1 MRPLF
6 FLRPGRLVKLGS
18 VTASASVAYYV
29 LKKHAEDT
37 KNPAVGGG
45 SDGGTTTGAAAL
57 TADYIPPPFYW
68 ETIPGFIK
76 KKFEPPY
83 PANSSAWNF
92 MSSLVMGGVGSF
104 GKFFIYCLNDTHTHN
119 MQPTLD
125 IIDQENRARGL
136 ITVSNHASVWDDPF
150 LWGVLPTKTLF
161 SVDKMR
167 WVLGA
172 ADICYTS
179 LFKSLFFSLGQGI
192 PTIRGAGV
200 YQPAIDFAIHK
211 MDQHQWIHI
220 FPEARVNQG
229 DDLIRFKWGIGR
241 IVMEAKECPI
251 IIPGPFVQLFNPITV
266 VFGEPIDVQDVLNEW
281 QQGKLSEEEARIRI
295 TSIVYE
301 ALKKLKEDAE
311 NNRLKN

>member
-1 MRPLF
+1 MRPLL
-6 FLRPGRLVKLGS
+6 FLRPGRLVKFGS

-29 LKKHAEDT
+29 FKKHTEDQ
-37 KNPAVGGG
+37 KSP
-45 SDGGTTTGAAAL
+45 AAL
-57 TADYIPPPFYW
+57 TAVYTPPPFDW

-76 KKFEPPY
+76 KRFEPPY
-83 PANSSAWNF
+83 PANSMTWNVF
-92 MSSLVMGGVGSF
+92 SSLVMGCVGSF
-104 GKFFIYCLNDTHTHN
+104 GKLFIYCLNDTHTHN
-119 MQPTLD
+119 MEPALA
-125 IIDQENRARGL
+125 IIDQENRSRGL

-161 SVDKMR
+161 SVTKMR

-192 PTIRGAGV
+192 PTMRGAGV
-200 YQPAIDFAIHK
+200 YQPAVDFAIHK

-251 IIPGPFVQLFNPITV
+251 IIPV
-266 VFGEPIDVQDVLNEW
+266 W
-281 QQGKLSEEEARIRI
+281 HKGKC
-295 TSIVYE
+295 
-301 ALKKLKEDAE
+301 LKI
-311 NNRLKN
+311 